1 MCTSIRG
8 NYDYGTDLSTKGSV
22 ALNISIQW
30 QVRAR
35 EVWGLGVNIRQLLFD
50 APDKSHQAW
59 VEESGLASYEPTI
72 CM

>member
-30 QVRAR
+30 QVMAR
-35 EVWGLGVNIRQLLFD
+35 EVLGLGLNIRQLLFD
-50 APDKSHQAW
+50 APDKSHQTW